1 MTREQDVQAIIRA
14 IEDTPEALELRAR
27 VAAAIRVRGRSD
39 PAGVE
44 QEALRLCAEAAWM
57 VLDSHPGVAYLMAPP
72 PAASLGAY
80 LLRSAAAV
88 GIGSP
93 SGSAWVVELDLRD
106 RSHEN

>member
-1 MTREQDVQAIIRA
+1 MSREQDVQAVIRA
-14 IEDTPEALELRAR
+14 VEATPEALELRAR
-27 VAAAIRVRGRSD
+27 VAAAIRNRGRAD

-44 QEALRLCAEAAWM
+44 TEAVRLCADAAWM
-57 VLDSHPGVAYLMAPP
+57 ILDNHPEIAHLLNPP

-80 LLRSAAAV
+80 LLRSGAAV

-93 SGSAWVVELDLRD
+93 SGSAWVVEMDLRD

>member
-1 MTREQDVQAIIRA
+1 VTRETDVQTIIRA
-14 IEDTPEALELRAR
+14 IEDTPAALELRAR
-27 VAAAIRVRGRSD
+27 VAAAIRNRGRSD

-44 QEALRLCAEAAWM
+44 REALRLCADAAWE
-57 VLDSHPGVAYLMAPP
+57 VLDAHVEIGYLLAPP
-72 PAASLGAY
+72 AITSLAMY

>member
-1 MTREQDVQAIIRA
+1 MTREQDVQTVISA
-14 IEDTPEALELRAR
+14 IEATPAALELRAR
-27 VAAAIRVRGRSD
+27 VAAAIRNRGKSD

-44 QEALRLCAEAAWM
+44 REALRLCADAAWA
-57 VLDSHPGVAYLMAPP
+57 VLDAHPEIGHLLNPP
-72 PAASLGAY
+72 PAASLGVY

-93 SGSAWVVELDLRD
+93 AGSSWVVEMDLRD

>member
-1 MTREQDVQAIIRA
+1 MTREDDVQAVIRA
-14 IEDTPEALELRAR
+14 IEATPEALELRAR
-27 VAAAIRVRGRSD
+27 VAAAIRVRGKAD

-44 QEALRLCAEAAWM
+44 HEALRLCADAAWA
-57 VLDSHPGVAYLMAPP
+57 VLDSHPEIAYLLAPP
-72 PAASLGAY
+72 PAASLGVY

-93 SGSAWVVELDLRD
+93 SGSSWIVEMDLRD

>member
-1 MTREQDVQAIIRA
+1 MTREQDVQTIISA

-27 VAAAIRVRGRSD
+27 VAAAIRVRGKSD

-44 QEALRLCAEAAWM
+44 TEALRLCSEAAWH
-57 VLDSHPGVAYLMAPP
+57 VLDAHVEITHLLSP
-72 PAASLGAY
+72 PAAASLAVY

-88 GIGSP
+88 GIGSAP
-93 SGSAWVVELDLRD
+93 GSAWVVEMDLRD

>member
-1 MTREQDVQAIIRA
+1 MSREDDVQTVIRA
-14 IEDTPEALELRAR
+14 VEATPEALELRAR
-27 VAAAIRVRGRSD
+27 VAAAIRNRGKAD

-44 QEALRLCAEAAWM
+44 AEALRLCSEAAWLI
-57 VLDSHPGVAYLMAPP
+57 LDAHVEIAHLLAP
-72 PAASLGAY
+72 PAAASLAVY

-93 SGSAWVVELDLRD
+93 SGSAWVVEMDLRD

>member
-1 MTREQDVQAIIRA
+1 MTREQDVQTVIRA
-14 IEDTPEALELRAR
+14 IEDVPAALELRAR
-27 VAAAIRVRGRSD
+27 VAAAIRNRGRSD

-44 QEALRLCAEAAWM
+44 AEAVRLCADAAWH
-57 VLDSHPGVAYLMAPP
+57 VLDAHVEIGYLLAPP
-72 PAASLGAY
+72 AITSLAMY

-93 SGSAWVVELDLRD
+93 SGSAWVVEMDLRD